1 MKSEDQRVVRTR
13 KQLRDSFIKL
23 VNKRGFDDVSIRDV
37 TRHAGVGYRTFFR
50 HYRDTRE
57 LFEDA
62 LADFIAE
69 LRQVLLPP
77 DTLDMT
83 ERNVITMFHFSEKN
97 VDLFRALYRAPFFEE
112 SSKLFI
118 DFGKKVGRHT
128 FAPSHIPAEIVETHF
143 LYSMMNLQRW
153 WLENGMPIPAD
164 EMGRYAHDL
173 IVRPIISLS
182 THSLSEYRITDKS

>member
-57 LFEDA
+57 LLEDA
-62 LADFIAE
+62 LADFISE

-97 VDLFRALYRAPFFEE
+97 ADLFRALYRAPFFEE
-112 SSKLFI
+112 SSELFI

-128 FAPSHIPAEIVETHF
+128 FAPSHIPVDIVETHF

-182 THSLSEYRITDKS
+182 AHSLSEYQIASKP